1 MTTSRPTTPCNPVD
15 GTGAAS
21 LAPNGATN
29 YRILSGWKILK
40 LGQSLEAHRSSRA
53 DNKFRQVPRRRR

>member
-21 LAPNGATN
+21 LAPNGAKK
-29 YRILSGWKILK
+29 LSHSVGLEDIEARSVAGGAQIVAR
-40 LGQSLEAHRSSRA
+40 GQ
-53 DNKFRQVPRRRR
+53 